1 MSEVVV
7 HDSLSHAAANA
18 ASPQAPGAAD
28 TASPETAGAVTPEE
42 SLSAPET
49 AEESTGGTGGPE
61 AGSRPSP
68 GDRAPAKTVRT
79 RKQSAGPKAGSGK

>member
-18 ASPQAPGAAD
+18 ASPQAPGAVD
-28 TASPETAGAVTPEE
+28 PEE

-61 AGSRPSP
+61 TGPRSSTD
-68 GDRAPAKTVRT
+68 DRAPAKTVRA